1 MEYDKDKVD
10 EITLALLYLTTSRGE
25 FGAKAWKGIDKF
37 TLDRLLAKGHIA
49 ELDRNKPT
57 LLLSEEGE
65 KQSRE
70 LFEKHF
76 GTKT

>member
-25 FGAKAWKGIDKF
+25 YGAKAWKGIDKF
-37 TLDRLLAKGHIA
+37 TLDRLVEKGYIS

-65 KQSRE
+65 RLSKE
-70 LFEKHF
+70 LFTKFF
-76 GTKT
+76 GLEE